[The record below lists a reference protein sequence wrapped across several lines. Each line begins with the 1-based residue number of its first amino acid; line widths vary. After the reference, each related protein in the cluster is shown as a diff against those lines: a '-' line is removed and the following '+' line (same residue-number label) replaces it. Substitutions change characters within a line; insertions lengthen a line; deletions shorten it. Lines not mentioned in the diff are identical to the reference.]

1 MPASTLPA
9 WHSGGVSSATTP
21 PEHDEVPFHLQE
33 MGQIPS
39 TALYVTEPFRGL
51 ADAALLPIARPLL
64 NRAPRGDGHGVLVL
78 PGLLAS
84 DSSTRALRGFLKQRN
99 YYVRG
104 WRLGRNLGPSEA
116 ILDGLPQ
123 ALRDLSERT
132 AGPVSVIGW
141 SLGGIYARTMA
152 LDHPD
157 LVRQVITLGSPFG
170 VAHGHKTRAD
180 RTFDRLRIV
189 HARPKIQTDRSRLA
203 DALTVPST
211 ALYSRL
217 DGVVPW
223 RACIGEETDLHQ
235 NVEVRCSH
243 LGFGFDPAT
252 IWCVADRLAQDPDD
266 WRRFR
271 KPGGLAGRLYRQVG

>member
-1 MPASTLPA
+1 MPQ
-9 WHSGGVSSATTP
+9 TP
-21 PEHDEVPFHLQE
+21 DDEVPFHLQA
-33 MGQIPS
+33 MGEIPS
-39 TALYVTEPFRGL
+39 TALYVTEPFRGI

-64 NRAPRGDGHGVLVL
+64 RRAPKGDGHGVLVL

-84 DSSTRALRGFLKQRN
+84 DTSTAPLRRFLRERN

-116 ILDGLPQ
+116 IIEGIPQ
-123 ALRDLSERT
+123 ALRDLVERT
-132 AGPVSVIGW
+132 DGPVSIIGW
-141 SLGGIYARTMA
+141 SLGGIYARTLA

-157 LVRQVITLGSPFG
+157 MVRQVITLGSPFG

-180 RTFDRLRIV
+180 GAFERLRII
-189 HARPKIQTDRSRLA
+189 HARPRLAPDRSRLA
-203 DALTVPST
+203 DALSVPST
-211 ALYSRL
+211 ALYSKL

-223 RACIGEETDLHQ
+223 RACIGEDTELHQ

-252 IWCVADRLAQDPDD
+252 IWCVTDRLAQDPDN
-266 WRRFR
+266 WRRFK
-271 KPGGLAGRLYRQVG
+271 KPSGLASRLYKRVG

>member
-1 MPASTLPA
+1 MSST
-9 WHSGGVSSATTP
+9 TNTQD
-21 PEHDEVPFHLQE
+21 EEVPFHLRDL
-33 MGQIPS
+33 GQIPS
-39 TALYVTEPFRGL
+39 TALYVTEPFRGV

-64 NRAPRGDGHGVLVL
+64 KRAPKGDGHGVLVL

-84 DSSTRALRGFLKQRN
+84 DTSTRVLRRFLKDQG

-123 ALRDLSERT
+123 ALNNLADRT

-170 VAHGHKTRAD
+170 VAHGHRTRAD
-180 RTFDRLRIV
+180 TAFDRLRII
-189 HARPKIQTDRSRLA
+189 HARPHMQKDRSRLA

-211 ALYSRL
+211 ALYSRM
-217 DGVVPW
+217 DGVVPG
-223 RACIGEETDLHQ
+223 RACIGEDTDLHQ

-252 IWCVADRLAQDPDD
+252 IWCVADRLAQDPENF
-266 WRRFR
+266 RRFR
-271 KPGGLAGRLYRQVG
+271 KPRGMASRLYKYVG

>member
-1 MPASTLPA
+1 
-9 WHSGGVSSATTP
+9 VSSATNARGDGAAG
-21 PEHDEVPFHLQE
+21 EEVPFHLQGLGE
-33 MGQIPS
+33 IPS

-51 ADAALLPIARPLL
+51 ADAALLPLARPLL
-64 NRAPRGDGHGVLVL
+64 RNAPKGDGHGVLVL

-84 DSSTRALRGFLKQRN
+84 DRSTAPLRGFLREKG

-116 ILDGLPQ
+116 TLEGIPQ
-123 ALRDLSERT
+123 AARDLVDRT
-132 AGPVSVIGW
+132 DGPISVIGW
-141 SLGGIYARTMA
+141 SLGGIYARHLA
-152 LDHPD
+152 LNHPH

-170 VAHGHKTRAD
+170 VAHGHRTRAD
-180 RTFDRLRIV
+180 SAFERLRII
-189 HARPKIQTDRSRLA
+189 HARPRLAPDRTRLA

-211 ALYSRL
+211 SLYSRL

-223 RACIGEETDLHQ
+223 RACIAEDTELHQ

-252 IWCVADRLAQDPDD
+252 IWCVADRLAQPADAWHRFEPP
-266 WRRFR
+266 RRAR
-271 KPGGLAGRLYRQVG
+271 RLYRYVG

>member
-1 MPASTLPA
+1 MPTSPD
-9 WHSGGVSSATTP
+9 
-21 PEHDEVPFHLQE
+21 EDEVPFHLRE

-39 TALYVTEPFRGL
+39 TALYVSEPFRGV

-64 NRAPRGDGHGVLVL
+64 KRAPKGDGHGVLVL

-84 DSSTRALRGFLKQRN
+84 DSSTSALRAFLKNRN

-104 WRLGRNLGPSEA
+104 WRLGRNLGPSEV

-132 AGPVSVIGW
+132 EGPVSVIGW
-141 SLGGIYARTMA
+141 SLGGIYARTLA
-152 LDHPD
+152 LDHPA

-170 VAHGHKTRAD
+170 VAHGHRTRAD
-180 RTFDRLRIV
+180 SAFERLRII
-189 HARPKIQTDRSRLA
+189 HSRPRIQTDRSRIASELE
-203 DALTVPST
+203 VPST
-211 ALYSRL
+211 ALYSRM

-223 RACIGEETDLHQ
+223 RACIGPDTELHQ

-252 IWCVADRLAQDPDD
+252 IWCVADRLAQDPADFQ
-266 WRRFR
+266 RFR
-271 KPGGLAGRLYRQVG
+271 KPRGVASRLYRYVG